1 MKKIESV
8 AIGCDHSAIELKAAL
23 MNFLDESGIN
33 YTDYGCFDTNAV
45 DYPDIA
51 KKVCE
56 KVVDKTCQKGILI
69 CGTGIGMSIAAN
81 KIDGIRAALVSDYFS
96 AKYTRLHN
104 DSNVICFG
112 ARVIGQGLA
121 CELLDVFLK
130 TDFQGGR
137 HSLRVEKI
145 MNLENE

>member
-1 MKKIESV
+1 
-8 AIGCDHSAIELKAAL
+8 

-145 MNLENE
+145 MNLEN